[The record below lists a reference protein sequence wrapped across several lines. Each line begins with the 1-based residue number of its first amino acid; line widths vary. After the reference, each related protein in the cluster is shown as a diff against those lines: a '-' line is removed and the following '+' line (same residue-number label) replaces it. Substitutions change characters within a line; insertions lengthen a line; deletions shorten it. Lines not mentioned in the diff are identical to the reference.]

1 MIKSIGEHLKDSKL
15 GIATPKVKTRGGINS
30 AKADAVER
38 LMQEVMREDPKDTKR
53 FKYWLGRTRKL
64 TPSGLHQMIGSAKEG
79 RKPAALFN
87 HLLKHHGKEKAD

>member
-1 MIKSIGEHLKDSKL
+1 MIKSIGEHLQTRQL
-15 GIATPKVKTRGGINS
+15 GIAKKTRGGINS

-38 LMQEVMREDPKDTKR
+38 LMREIMHEDPKDTTR

-64 TPSGLHQMIGSAKEG
+64 TSGQIHALIGSAKEG

-87 HLLKHHGKEKAD
+87 YLLKNHGKKKAD